1 MRTQFLLSILLLSF
15 ISCENY
21 AVLVAGSNTYSNYR
35 HQSNIFHHYHIFV
48 DRGINPNNI
57 VMMAYDDIANNNRNP
72 FPGQIFNHP
81 DGKNVYAN
89 IAIDYYG
96 KDVTPEN
103 FIAVLTGDKDAV
115 KKTDERTTG
124 KVLTSTKDDNVYI
137 YFSDHGSDNLIAFP
151 SKYLYADELI
161 DTFNIMYQKKLYKNL
176 VFYLDASRT
185 GSMFTNLPDNINIY
199 AIGPNGLEG
208 SSAEYCGSEATVN
221 GTLIGSCLG
230 DVFSCRFMEDIE
242 SKSEEELKTYTLQQQ
257 YEYLVNIIKDSIGQF
272 GDLNIAKKSLYE
284 FFCKQSSNIYNKI
297 KKNVKNLLPLIN
309 NEPTKIKIKC
319 ENIDLN
325 GIECKQNQIMILV
338 QKMNIM
344 MKSWLKVELLKFLIY
359 SNKNSIYQ
367 KEIIM
372 IKLISIVIEK

>member
-1 MRTQFLLSILLLSF
+1 
-15 ISCENY
+15 
-21 AVLVAGSNTYSNYR
+21 
-35 HQSNIFHHYHIFV
+35 
-48 DRGINPNNI
+48 
-57 VMMAYDDIANNNRNP
+57 MMAYDDIANNNRNP

-176 VFYLDASRT
+176 VFYLDATRT
-185 GSMFTNLPDNINIY
+185 GSMFANLPDNINIY
-199 AIGPNGLEG
+199 AIGPNGHEG

-297 KKNVKNLLPLIN
+297 KKGVKNLLPLIN
-309 NEPTKIKIKC
+309 NEPTKIKIKNENYRLEWYRMQAESNNDISSENEYYDEIMAEGRVTKIFDLFKQKFNLSERNYNDKVDFNCYREVVKGYENKCGTLIDRDFKFMTHIANFCTKGINPKRAIRAFETLC
-319 ENIDLN
+319 E
-325 GIECKQNQIMILV
+325 
-338 QKMNIM
+338 
-344 MKSWLKVELLKFLIY
+344 
-359 SNKNSIYQ
+359 
-367 KEIIM
+367 
-372 IKLISIVIEK
+372 